1 MNSYMDYDFSALRR
15 TNRIR
20 LTIIILIVATIA
32 YFFFFYKD
40 KSKIGY
46 KIFRKLTIC
55 AFIIVVVIP
64 LIYEYPVK
72 NYLTVKNCYS
82 YIEDSGVDRDKIKR
96 VVAYKNHIFYGWRV
110 YVTFKD
116 DPEFRYTYNYNPKI
130 SFKPQDSSS
139 EKELWWCNRIDYTK
153 DLEERDKTR
162 GKYQYLRRKSKK
174 WYIDH
179 SYI

>member
-15 TNRIR
+15 AIRIK
-20 LTIIILIVATIA
+20 LAIIILIVAVIA

-55 AFIIVVVIP
+55 AFIVIVVIP
-64 LIYEYPVK
+64 LVYEYPVK

-116 DPEFRYTYNYNPKI
+116 DPDFEYTYEYNPKI
-130 SFKPQDSSS
+130 SFKSQDSNA
-139 EKELWWCNRIDYTK
+139 EKEWWSADSIDYTK
-153 DLEERDKTR
+153 SLEERDKMK
-162 GKYQYLRRKSKK
+162 GKYQYIRRKSKK
-174 WYIDH
+174 WYINH
-179 SYI
+179 CYI